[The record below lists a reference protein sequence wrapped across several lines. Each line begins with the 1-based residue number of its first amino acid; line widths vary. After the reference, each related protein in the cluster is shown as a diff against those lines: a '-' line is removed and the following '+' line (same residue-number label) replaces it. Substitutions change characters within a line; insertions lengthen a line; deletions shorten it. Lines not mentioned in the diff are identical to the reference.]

1 MANPSTPNSLQIR
14 KQQHSELSSLRD
26 QESPDPQ
33 VLFLRDLVSFWLPL
47 PGNKERSSA
56 HPPRCVCIPHLHPSV
71 VPAPLPQPAFWLSLP
86 DSACLCPSSVSSFS
100 LPSFRPVSFFP
111 LSLPPLLP
119 PLPTPPCPYFCF
131 SLPLPSASL
140 LSLPPSCPICSH
152 CPCTD
157 LSCCLMCCLSPIVS
171 LRVSTSPCVF
181 PPKSSVSLI
190 GMTNAMR
197 ARAVSG
203 GKSCGNGWNG
213 PVGGSPHSPE
223 LFIALV
229 A

>member
-86 DSACLCPSSVSSFS
+86 DPACLCPSSVSLFS

-119 PLPTPPCPYFCF
+119 PLPLSQLHPVPTSASPCLCP
-131 SLPLPSASL
+131 LPLFCPCLCLAPSAATV
-140 LSLPPSCPICSH
+140 PAPI
-152 CPCTD
+152 
-157 LSCCLMCCLSPIVS
+157 
-171 LRVSTSPCVF
+171 
-181 PPKSSVSLI
+181 
-190 GMTNAMR
+190 
-197 ARAVSG
+197 
-203 GKSCGNGWNG
+203 
-213 PVGGSPHSPE
+213 
-223 LFIALV
+223 
-229 A
+229 